1 MTFFSL
7 KGRSAV
13 VTGAA
18 RGIGRAIADRFA
30 AAGADVLIADIDKE
44 AADKAAAEISG
55 KAGARTASSKT
66 NIAVWDDCKAMADS
80 AVKAFGK
87 LDILVNCAAIAGKDD
102 FIWDMPVEEF
112 RKVVEIDLV
121 GLWQCCKACIVPM
134 RERKYGRIIN
144 IASVAGK
151 EGNPRMMAY
160 SAAKAGAIGMT
171 KSLAKE
177 VCKEGICVNAVT
189 PAVIRTPMLEQLTA
203 EQVKYMTDKIPM
215 GRVGEVHEVAA
226 LCHFLASDECS
237 FSTGA
242 SFDISGG
249 RTTY

>member
-7 KGRSAV
+7 KGRAAI

-18 RGIGRAIADRFA
+18 RGIGRAIAERFA
-30 AAGADVLIADIDKE
+30 AAGADILIADMDKE
-44 AADKAAAEISG
+44 TADKTAAEI
-55 KAGARTASSKT
+55 KAKHGVNALAAKT
-66 NIAVWDDCKAMADS
+66 NITSWPDCQAMAE
-80 AVKAFGK
+80 AALKAFGK
-87 LDILVNCAAIAGKDD
+87 IEILVNCAAIAGKDD
-102 FIWDMPVEEF
+102 FIYDMPVEEF

-121 GLWQCCKACIVPM
+121 GLWQCCKAVITPM

-160 SAAKAGAIGMT
+160 SAAKAGVIGMT

-189 PAVIRTPMLEQLTA
+189 PAVIRTPMLDQLTP

-242 SFDISGG
+242 AFDISGG